1 MITLHIQNF
10 KCFKKTEIPINQ
22 LTVLAGGNGNG
33 KSSVIQALLL
43 LRRTLEKEEEN
54 IELNGAYCLNL
65 GNSYN
70 LNSGTETMMIVLKE
84 NDKELKVSYEKG
96 EVIFNM

>member
-54 IELNGAYCLNL
+54 I
-65 GNSYN
+65 
-70 LNSGTETMMIVLKE
+70 
-84 NDKELKVSYEKG
+84 
-96 EVIFNM
+96 